1 MSDCDYLEGWNNGEA
16 HATSNHA
23 GWPRP
28 IPVGER
34 LPEEG
39 SECVLAFFA
48 KCSIRTLRGMRLV
61 ALNSWCTALA
71 IWHDGKFEGW
81 DKDQEEFDEPPE
93 CVTHWLPLPPKP

>member
-34 LPEEG
+34 LPAESIDPDIDDGYCDDVLILTCLGCENSDG
-39 SECVLAFFA
+39 SESREWLIGNHKAGEWRAV
-48 KCSIRTLRGMRLV
+48 TLIGYYD
-61 ALNSWCTALA
+61 C
-71 IWHDGKFEGW
+71 K
-81 DKDQEEFDEPPE
+81 P
-93 CVTHWLPLPPKP
+93 THWLPLPPKP